1 MTNDTSNIH
10 TAEHTTDSSTE
21 METLVAMPGTSSDAR
36 RLSREEFEAL
46 EPSDRLK
53 VVLLGEQLDV
63 QKVVRQMGEVTITKR
78 IVEETVQV
86 PVTIRRE
93 EVILTRSD
101 ISVPLNANEQIGASA
116 QAISEGSSGAFQE
129 QTFKIVLHEE
139 VPHVTKT
146 TRVSGEVEVSKRLLT
161 EEKTITDTVR
171 HEEADINA
179 PETVTIL
186 NSDAPR

>member
-1 MTNDTSNIH
+1 MTNDSNIQ
-10 TAEHTTDSSTE
+10 TAEQTTNSMSEEQLPLAKLDP
-21 METLVAMPGTSSDAR
+21 ASDAR

-53 VVLLGEQLDV
+53 VVLLGEQIDV
-63 QKVVRQMGEVTITKR
+63 SKVVRQMGEVTITKR
-78 IVEETVQV
+78 IVEETVNV

-93 EVILTRSD
+93 EVVLTRND
-101 ISVPLNANEQIGASA
+101 INVPLDANAQITASA
-116 QAISEGSSGAFQE
+116 QAISEGNAEAFQE
-129 QTFKIVLHEE
+129 QTIKILLHEE

-161 EEKTITDTVR
+161 EEKTITDTIR

-186 NSDAPR
+186 NHDTPR

>member
-1 MTNDTSNIH
+1 MTNETSNIQTETQ
-10 TAEHTTDSSTE
+10 TAF
-21 METLVAMPGTSSDAR
+21 TSEEKRPLAKLDPTSGAR
-36 RLSREEFEAL
+36 SLSREEFEAL

-53 VVLLGEQLDV
+53 VVLLGEQIDV

-78 IVEETVQV
+78 IVEETVNL

-93 EVILTRSD
+93 EITMTRNEV
-101 ISVPLNANEQIGASA
+101 SVPLNANEQIGASA
-116 QAISEGSSGAFQE
+116 QAISEGSTGAFQE
-129 QTFKIVLHEE
+129 QTIKILLHEE

-146 TRVSGEVEVSKRLLT
+146 TRVSGEVEIFKRLLT

-171 HEEADINA
+171 HEEADIDA

-186 NSDAPR
+186 NHDTPR